1 MLPARPPAMRAKPRK
16 RKSLAFQ
23 ATLSE
28 LEKPPSDIKRC
39 LSIRLTIIIPSVL
52 NKGDSQSVNATL
64 TGTVS

>member
-1 MLPARPPAMRAKPRK
+1 MLPASPPAMSAKPRK
-16 RKSLAFQ
+16 RNSLAFQ

-39 LSIRLTIIIPSVL
+39 LSIKLTIIIPNVL
-52 NKGDSQSVNATL
+52 NIGDSQSVKATL